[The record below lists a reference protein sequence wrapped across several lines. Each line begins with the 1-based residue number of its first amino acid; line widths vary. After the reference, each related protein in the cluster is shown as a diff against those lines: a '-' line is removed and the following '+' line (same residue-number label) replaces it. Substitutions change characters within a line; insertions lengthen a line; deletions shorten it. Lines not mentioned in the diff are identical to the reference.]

1 MTCRFVSVV
10 SVWGK
15 PEWPMTPIPQVRT
28 SNLQRRLCTRREPV
42 SCASRA
48 ATRPFIVGAKL
59 AEAERAGATG
69 ALGGASTHTHTPLA
83 RKRTGLE
90 REELWW
96 PTNHHHRHCLRRAST
111 SITQSEGSR
120 GSATS
125 TFPGALFC
133 LPCPRHDSGR

>member
-42 SCASRA
+42 SCASKA

-69 ALGGASTHTHTPLA
+69 ALGGASTHTHPPRQEEDRLGKGGVEVAHQPPPPPLPE
-83 RKRTGLE
+83 TGINL
-90 REELWW
+90 
-96 PTNHHHRHCLRRAST
+96 HHAAGGL
-111 SITQSEGSR
+111 SR
-120 GSATS
+120 
-125 TFPGALFC
+125 
-133 LPCPRHDSGR
+133 